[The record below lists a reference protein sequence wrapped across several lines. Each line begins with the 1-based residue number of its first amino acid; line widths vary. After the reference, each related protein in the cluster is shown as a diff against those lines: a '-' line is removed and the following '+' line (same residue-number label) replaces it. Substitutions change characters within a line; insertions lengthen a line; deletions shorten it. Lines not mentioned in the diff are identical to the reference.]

1 MKVCAR
7 RVCMCVCMCVR
18 ARVCVCVCVCVCVR
32 ACVRARAC
40 VWCMK
45 TKTERQEKCVLSG
58 FLLSSL
64 QGKESYPTELPLP
77 RPYSELPKFPF
88 YPPGQSVY
96 DVTPPTSARQPDAT
110 NLSSSG
116 QEFTKRETQA
126 QSQRVC
132 ESTEGSQRS
141 ATGELASAEF
151 VSSAAE
157 PEGESL
163 PIGTLSSEKPQD
175 VALSVTSGR
184 CLILMEWSYVN
195 RCVS

>member
-1 MKVCAR
+1 
-7 RVCMCVCMCVR
+7 MCVCVCVR
-18 ARVCVCVCVCVCVR
+18 AFVRSCVRACVRACVCVCVCVCM
-32 ACVRARAC
+32 CEN
-40 VWCMK
+40 K
-45 TKTERQEKCVLSG
+45 KDRQEKCVMIR

-88 YPPGQSVY
+88 YPPGQSAY
-96 DVTPPTSARQPDAT
+96 DVVPPTSARQPNAS
-110 NLSSSG
+110 NLPSSG
-116 QEFTKRETQA
+116 RESAKRETQA
-126 QSQRVC
+126 QSQEVC

-163 PIGTLSSEKPQD
+163 PISALGPEKPED
-175 VALSVTSGR
+175 VAVSVTSGK
-184 CLILMEWSYVN
+184 CLILV
-195 RCVS
+195 R